1 MEIRQA
7 EMLNH
12 FETGIFAA
20 LDEKKEEMMKFGKKV
35 YNLSVGTPDFKPQQH
50 IMDALVEAAKDPA
63 QYVYALRDLPELL
76 EAVKEYYLERFGVEV
91 ETDEITSIH
100 GSQEGIG
107 HIGMALTSPGD
118 AAIIPN
124 PGYPI
129 FEAGA
134 YLGGAELYFYP
145 LTAENHYL
153 PEFDKIPE
161 NVARNAKFM
170 ILSYPYNPVCAV
182 GTPEMYREAIAFAKK
197 YNVIIIHDNAYSDII
212 YDGAEGGSFLSYEG
226 AKEVGVECF
235 SLSKSFN
242 VTGCRISFVVGNK
255 QVVDAIKLLRSQIDF
270 GMFLPIQK
278 AAIAALRGPR
288 DAVKAQ
294 CAEYQ
299 KRRDALCGG
308 FRKIGW
314 NVPDSKGTMF
324 AWAPIP
330 PKFKTSEEFCM
341 ALMEQTGVICTPGYS
356 FGSLGEGYVRFALV
370 LPVEVI
376 EELIDVVDRSGILR

>member
-20 LDEKKEEMMKFGKKV
+20 LDEKKEEMMKSGKKV

-50 IMDALVEAAKDPA
+50 IVDALVEAAKDPS

-76 EAVKEYYLERFGVEV
+76 EAVREYYLERFGVEV

-145 LTAENHYL
+145 LKAENQYL

-182 GTPEMYREAIAFAKK
+182 GTPQMYREAIAFAKK

-255 QVVDAIKLLRSQIDF
+255 QVIDAIKLLRSQIDF

-314 NVPDSKGTMF
+314 DVPDSKGTMF

-330 PKFKTSEEFCM
+330 PKFQTSEEFCM
-341 ALMEQTGVICTPGYS
+341 ALMEQTGVICTPGHS

-376 EELIDVVDRSGILR
+376 KELIEVVDKSGILR

>member
-20 LDEKKEEMMKFGKKV
+20 LDEKKEEMMKSGKKV

-76 EAVKEYYLERFGVEV
+76 EAVKEYYHERFGVEV

-197 YNVIIIHDNAYSDII
+197 YNIILIHDNAYSDII
-212 YDGAEGGSFLSYEG
+212 YDGVEGGSFLSYEG

-299 KRRDALCGG
+299 RRRDALCGG

-314 NVPDSKGTMF
+314 DVPDSKGTMF

-341 ALMEQTGVICTPGYS
+341 ALMEQTGVICTPGHS

-370 LPVEVI
+370 LPVETI
-376 EELIDVVDRSGILR
+376 EELIDVVDKSGILR

>member
-20 LDEKKEEMMKFGKKV
+20 LDEKKEEMMKSGKKV

-50 IMDALVEAAKDPA
+50 IVDALVEAAKDPS

-76 EAVKEYYLERFGVEV
+76 EAVREYYLERFGVEV

-107 HIGMALTSPGD
+107 HIGMALTIPGD

-145 LTAENHYL
+145 LKAENQYL

-161 NVARNAKFM
+161 NVAHNAKFM

-182 GTPEMYREAIAFAKK
+182 GTPQMYREAIAFAKK

-255 QVVDAIKLLRSQIDF
+255 QVIDAIKLLRSQIDF

-314 NVPDSKGTMF
+314 DVPDSKGTMF

-330 PKFKTSEEFCM
+330 PKFQTSEEFCM
-341 ALMEQTGVICTPGYS
+341 ALMEQTGVICTPGHS

-376 EELIDVVDRSGILR
+376 EELIEVVDKSGILR

>member
-12 FETGIFAA
+12 FQTGIFAA
-20 LDEKKEEMMKFGKKV
+20 LDEKKEEMMKSGKKV

-50 IMDALVEAAKDPA
+50 IMDALTEAAKDPA

-76 EAVKEYYLERFGVEV
+76 EAVKDYYKERFGVEV

-145 LTAENHYL
+145 LTAENDYL

-161 NVARNAKFM
+161 DVARKAKFM

-182 GTPEMYREAIAFAKK
+182 GTPDMYRQAIAFAKK
-197 YNVIIIHDNAYSDII
+197 YNIILIHDNAYSDII

-255 QVVDAIKLLRSQIDF
+255 QVIDAVKLLRSQIDF
-270 GMFLPIQK
+270 GMFIPIQR

-288 DAVKAQ
+288 EAVKAQ
-294 CAEYQ
+294 CFEYQ

-330 PKFKTSEEFCM
+330 KKFKTSEEFCM
-341 ALMEQTGVICTPGYS
+341 ALMEQTGVICTPGHS

-370 LPVEVI
+370 LPVDII
-376 EELIDVVDRSGILR
+376 EEMIEVVDKSGILK

>member
-20 LDEKKEEMMKFGKKV
+20 LDEKKEEMMKSGKKV

-50 IMDALVEAAKDPA
+50 IVDALVEAAKDPA

-182 GTPEMYREAIAFAKK
+182 GTPQMYREAIAFAKK

-212 YDGAEGGSFLSYEG
+212 YDGVEGGSFLSYEG

-341 ALMEQTGVICTPGYS
+341 ALMEQTGVICTPGHS

-376 EELIDVVDRSGILR
+376 EELIEVVDRSGILR